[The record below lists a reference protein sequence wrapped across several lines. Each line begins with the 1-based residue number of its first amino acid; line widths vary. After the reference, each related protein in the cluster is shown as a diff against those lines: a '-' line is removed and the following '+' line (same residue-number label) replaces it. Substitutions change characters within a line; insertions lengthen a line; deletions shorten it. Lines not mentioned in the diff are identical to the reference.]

1 MMNHMLTKLTT
12 TGILLT
18 LIGCASKPAV
28 TAAPASSPPMP
39 ATQPV
44 AQTTTYD
51 LTDTVDLVP
60 TDYRHRLV
68 QQLSIAEDNQQ
79 SFLKAINMAPPQ
91 QREALAYLLVNM
103 PESDLKNLS
112 GDYLLNNVTLAYK
125 ARNASDWARAIPQE
139 IFFAD
144 VLPYANVDETREDWR
159 QDLYDRCMPLVKD
172 AKSAADAEQILN
184 KKIFPMVKVKYHA
197 TKRLKPN
204 QSLSES
210 MKIGYASCTGL
221 SIILADACRAVGVP
235 ARLAGT
241 PLWSDHSGNHTWT
254 EVWDHQWY
262 FVGSAE
268 PGKLNHTWFEANAAK
283 ADDSQMETRIYAASF
298 ADTKMVFPMVWDQQE
313 TNVHGVDVTGY
324 YTGRQT
330 FTVKLPPGAAV
341 QLRQNGILQAASS
354 EAIASFDLAVRQR
367 FDVQVVTPEGKVVD
381 SGSITITDGPSTLD
395 LTAILH

>member
-1 MMNHMLTKLTT
+1 MVGCSVSNHV
-12 TGILLT
+12 
-18 LIGCASKPAV
+18 SSQ
-28 TAAPASSPPMP
+28 PAS
-39 ATQPV
+39 QPV
-44 AQTTTYD
+44 ALATTTFD
-51 LTDTVDLVP
+51 LTDTIDLVP

-79 SFLKAINMAPPQ
+79 TFLKAINVAPPE
-91 QREALAYLLVNM
+91 QRAALAYLLVNM
-103 PESDLKNLS
+103 PENDLKNLS
-112 GDYLLNNVTLAYK
+112 GDYLLKDVGLAYK
-125 ARNASDWARAIPQE
+125 ARNASDWAKAIPQE

-159 QDLYDRCMPLVKD
+159 GDFYDRCMPLVKN

-184 KKIFPMVKVKYHA
+184 REIFPLVKVKYHA

-204 QSLSES
+204 QSPAES

-268 PGKLNHTWFEANAAK
+268 PGKLNHTWFVENAAK

-298 ADTKMVFPMVWDQQE
+298 ADSKMVFPLVWDLQQ
-313 TNVHGVDVTGY
+313 TDVHGVDVTGY

-330 FTVKLPPGAAV
+330 LTVSLPANSSV
-341 QLRQNGILQAASS
+341 QIRQNGILQAASS
-354 EAIASFDLAVRQR
+354 ESTAIFELPAGQAY
-367 FDVQVVTPEGKVVD
+367 DVQLLSADGKVT
-381 SGSITITDGPSTLD
+381 GTKSITLTKDAPRTVD
-395 LTAILH
+395 LH